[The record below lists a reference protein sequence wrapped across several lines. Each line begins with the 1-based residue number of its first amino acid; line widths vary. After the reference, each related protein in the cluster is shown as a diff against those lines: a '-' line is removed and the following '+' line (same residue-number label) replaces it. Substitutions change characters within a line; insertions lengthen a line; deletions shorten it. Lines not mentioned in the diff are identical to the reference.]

1 MAWVPWVE
9 CQDQCQCQASLV
21 PVVQVEQVEQEQLE
35 WEAWA
40 EWVVSEEWTRS

>member
-9 CQDQCQCQASLV
+9 CQDQCQCQAVLV
-21 PVVQVEQVEQEQLE
+21 PVEQEEPVAQEQLE

>member
-1 MAWVPWVE
+1 VE

-21 PVVQVEQVEQEQLE
+21 PAVQVEQVEQEQLE

>member
-1 MAWVPWVE
+1 VE

-21 PVVQVEQVEQEQLE
+21 PVEPVEQVEQEQLE

-40 EWVVSEEWTRS
+40 EWVALEEWTRS